1 MKWLSI
7 VGVVGVVL
15 MVLWKAGY
23 VEQFLGPWASWA
35 RFIGYF
41 E

>member
-1 MKWLSI
+1 MKWLSV
-7 VGVVGVVL
+7 VGVVGVVAI
-15 MVLWKAGY
+15 VLRKLGY

-35 RFIGYF
+35 KFIGYF